1 MEKGRP
7 RHYLKR
13 HGNFVGDGP
22 AMALTDFRLCPD
34 QSNSRFVV
42 VLADD
47 GKIRAITHVARET
60 VDDRFQLRGASQKQ
74 RVELVGRNLM
84 AISEIIKRK
93 YDAGETAPYTDR
105 IGITDLNNKLIT
117 ITTADLAGIALA

>member
-1 MEKGRP
+1 MP
-7 RHYLKR
+7 RS
-13 HGNFVGDGP
+13 
-22 AMALTDFRLCPD
+22 D
-34 QSNSRFVV
+34 QQQLRV

-47 GKIRAITHVARET
+47 GKIRAITHVAREA

-93 YDAGETAPYTDR
+93 CDAGAIAPYTDR

-117 ITTADLAGIALA
+117 ITTADLAGVVLA